1 MNEPNASTSNLTP
14 AGSSVSTE
22 YHDADEAMSTT
33 SYTSI
38 ASSRPDGENV
48 RHTIRLEG
56 VFKQLEDIVAT
67 QRNHLMQ
74 KAIIDASRSMLK
86 TDREIRS
93 RIETLAKFNSS
104 HIDINDCDINGTPR
118 VKSFIPASLRSK
130 LDINYSQLIQND
142 SRYAEERNTIEIA
155 RSTAIS
161 IHAETQQRI
170 AAQMKIIA
178 ECELNAKR
186 KLLAIQNFQ
195 SILTLAEGFT
205 IIGINHPNRRPI
217 TTSQRKVAILGCTRC
232 FLSLKPS
239 SLYRD
244 SHLVNV
250 TNIDAGFD
258 DKFID
263 EFLTFNQ
270 VDRHDI
276 FNITKTSH
284 PSDDSIANY
293 VRKQLVKI
301 WPEITTKLWKYDI
314 NRNSTKKLE
323 TELAN
328 LFEVKAIVT
337 ANSNLAKAL
346 DTAAD
351 ETIQPLIRKE
361 VERQLHSRAQKSKN
375 AIRKNS
381 SGDTK
386 NQESTPKKKSG
397 AKNAKSGHK
406 SPEKQSE
413 SSKKKLSKSQP
424 KSRKN
429 SKNDDT
435 QSIGSSSLSSA
446 GSKKRR
452 RKSKTMSSPPPSIL
466 RNSKRAKVTFES
478 GKKHSPR
485 KKNKKNRHDPNESP
499 DESSSGESTVQR
511 RGK

>member
-1 MNEPNASTSNLTP
+1 MTEPNASTLNLTP
-14 AGSSVSTE
+14 AGLSVSTE

-33 SYTSI
+33 SHTSV

-48 RHTIRLEG
+48 RPTIRLEG
-56 VFKQLEDIVAT
+56 VFKQLENIVAT

-74 KAIIDASRSMLK
+74 KAIIDASRAMLK

-93 RIETLAKFNSS
+93 RLETLAKFNST
-104 HIDINDCDINGTPR
+104 HTDINDCDANGTPR
-118 VKSFIPASLRSK
+118 VKSFIPASLRSR

-142 SRYAEERNTIEIA
+142 SRYAEERNSIEIA

-161 IHAETQQRI
+161 IHAENQQRI
-170 AAQMKIIA
+170 ATQMKIIA
-178 ECELNAKR
+178 ECELSAKR
-186 KLLAIQNFQ
+186 KFFAIQNFQ

-217 TTSQRKVAILGCTRC
+217 TTSQRKIAILGSVRC

-244 SHLVNV
+244 SHLFSI

-258 DKFID
+258 EKFIE

-270 VDRHDI
+270 VNRHDI

-293 VRKQLVKI
+293 VRKQLVKT
-301 WPEITTKLWKYDI
+301 WPEITIKLWNHDV
-314 NRNSTKKLE
+314 NRNSSKKLE

-328 LFEVKAIVT
+328 LFEVKAIVS
-337 ANSNLAKAL
+337 ANSNLAKTL
-346 DTAAD
+346 DTTAD
-351 ETIQPLIRKE
+351 ETIQPLIQKE

-375 AIRKNS
+375 ASRKKS

-386 NQESTPKKKSG
+386 NQESTPKKRSG

-406 SPEKQSE
+406 SSEKPSE
-413 SSKKKLSKSQP
+413 SSKKKSSKSQK
-424 KSRKN
+424 KSKTN
-429 SKNDDT
+429 SKNDDM
-435 QSIGSSSLSSA
+435 QSLGSSSISSA
-446 GSKKRR
+446 SSKKRR
-452 RKSKTMSSPPPSIL
+452 RKSKTTSSPPPSIL
-466 RNSKRAKVTFES
+466 RRSKRAKVTFES

-485 KKNKKNRHDPNESP
+485 KKNTKNRHNSDESP